1 MAAVSLAR
9 TAVDANHGERAH
21 SEGSPTARP
30 LHARNGV
37 SALAPAPAGQPAQAP
52 RFATRTIERRAP
64 RDVLSR
70 PRGERLRLR
79 LAASGERRIVRAA
92 ADDAAQRQVHL
103 ALAVPHEQHAAQPH
117 RARRPRTRT
126 RTRARACCDSSIALD
141 SGGGTTTTTTTTSRR
156 AFAGQPEV

>member
-1 MAAVSLAR
+1 MAS
-9 TAVDANHGERAH
+9 AH
-21 SEGSPTARP
+21 SLPRP
-30 LHARNGV
+30 LASPHNPHAC
-37 SALAPAPAGQPAQAP
+37 
-52 RFATRTIERRAP
+52 FATRAIERRAP

-117 RARRPRTRT
+117 RARRPRSRT

-141 SGGGTTTTTTTTSRR
+141 SGGGTTTTTTTTTTSRR